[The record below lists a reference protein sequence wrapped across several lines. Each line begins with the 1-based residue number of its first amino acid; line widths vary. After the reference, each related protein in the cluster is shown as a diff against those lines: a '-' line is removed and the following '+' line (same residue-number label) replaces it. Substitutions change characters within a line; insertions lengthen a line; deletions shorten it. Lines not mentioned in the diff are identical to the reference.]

1 MNMIYQVM
9 QIQLSDEDIFA
20 INTSNDFNVI
30 RKGKM
35 RIAMQMDF
43 DGSKIAAIASEALSK
58 GFYNHVANIEANDLE
73 EVFEIG
79 NIGPASAIKFLG
91 RMSSVS
97 VGDVIIDEMGN
108 KCVVASFGFQE
119 VV

>member
-1 MNMIYQVM
+1 MIYQLM
-9 QIQLSDEDIFA
+9 QIKMNDNDILE
-20 INTSNDFNVI
+20 INDSNVI
-30 RKGKM
+30 SKGKM

-43 DGSKIAAIASEALSK
+43 SGSKIAAIASEAMNK
-58 GFYNHVANIEANDLE
+58 GFYSLVANIEANDLD

-79 NIGPASAIKFLG
+79 NIGPESAIGRLG
-91 RMSSVS
+91 QMSSVS

-108 KCVVASFGFQE
+108 KSVVASVGFQE